1 MNLPFVSILQIFG
14 DAFLVTL
21 RLSIV
26 GALIAVAVGFVTG
39 TLKSVRVPV
48 IHLLISFYVAV
59 IRGTPFL
66 LIIFII
72 YYIFPYFGYTL
83 SPFESAVLGLV
94 IHQVAYITEIVASG
108 LNAIDKGQ
116 HEAAQ
121 ALGLNFLVKMQRNRS
136 QALKIIIPGLTG
148 QLVLLVKDTPWCPS
162 SAGRDNKGWQ
172 AAHAEGRKSLYHF
185 RAGGRFH
192 FIICYPVIKVSSV

>member
-72 YYIFPYFGYTL
+72 YYMFPSVIHS

-94 IHQVAYITEIVASG
+94 IHQVATY
-108 LNAIDKGQ
+108 
-116 HEAAQ
+116 
-121 ALGLNFLVKMQRNRS
+121 
-136 QALKIIIPGLTG
+136 
-148 QLVLLVKDTPWCPS
+148 
-162 SAGRDNKGWQ
+162 
-172 AAHAEGRKSLYHF
+172 
-185 RAGGRFH
+185 
-192 FIICYPVIKVSSV
+192 